1 MAPQQ
6 YRRASYCANES
17 RSNPEMG
24 RRQANLRR
32 RPKLGLAVCIT
43 MSESFEE
50 EMELFCSEHIAL
62 LESMLS
68 RLRASTE
75 RAYINHKYFL
85 QVSRAE
91 REKNHTTESYKEITF
106 PFVDHVRGLAG
117 GTAVVQ

>member
-1 MAPQQ
+1 
-6 YRRASYCANES
+6 
-17 RSNPEMG
+17 
-24 RRQANLRR
+24 
-32 RPKLGLAVCIT
+32 

-85 QVSRAE
+85 QVIRAVKKITKE
-91 REKNHTTESYKEITF
+91 NLINESS
-106 PFVDHVRGLAG
+106 PSLL
-117 GTAVVQ
+117 